1 MAAVTQA
8 PTTAPIQKISV
19 KKKSKVKTKIYV
31 LDTCVLLYDHSAI
44 VNFEENRIA
53 IPITVL
59 EELDNFKVGNET
71 KHYEARESIRIID
84 RLSKDFTLREWIPLE
99 NGRGG
104 EMKIILGDS
113 SNPSEADKVFGKK
126 TNDHRI
132 LDAALNLQLIEK
144 NATVVLVSKDI
155 NLRLKAKALNLPA
168 EDYLTGKVKDMKFA
182 YSGKTTIDDLE
193 ASLIRKMYVSGST
206 KKLSALGDARAN
218 NHFYIMKN
226 CSSSA

>member
-1 MAAVTQA
+1 MK
-8 PTTAPIQKISV
+8 QKWS
-19 KKKSKVKTKIYV
+19 T
-31 LDTCVLLYDHSAI
+31 
-44 VNFEENRIA
+44 
-53 IPITVL
+53 
-59 EELDNFKVGNET
+59 NEALVRQ
-71 KHYEARESIRIID
+71 K
-84 RLSKDFTLREWIPLE
+84 LST
-99 NGRGG
+99 
-104 EMKIILGDS
+104 
-113 SNPSEADKVFGKK
+113 SEADKVFGKK

-193 ASLIRKMYVSGST
+193 ASVIRKMYVSGST

-226 CSSSA
+226 CSSSALGYFNESKKIIERVDKGYAYGV